1 MATLP
6 PMTLHSSVQT
16 AMGPWSPRYE
26 PQLYWRKIRLV
37 TLSLSGTQTET
48 GPQNG
53 EGTLFKIVSTTDGPL
68 TMSAD
73 NGGAHKG
80 YSTGRFG
87 MTQYALDG
95 PLGKRP
101 SNPAAAYFSAG
112 GPSNGTYTEVHSFTG
127 PNAPEGYSH
136 TRFVTDLHF
145 SLSRQANGLWMA
157 ASSFGSDQ
165 GAEPIAWD
173 DFDRGGS
180 WAFPYSQSITTGAY
194 KFTASGSFTINL
206 IT

>member
-6 PMTLHSSVQT
+6 LMSLHSSVST
-16 AMGPWSPRYE
+16 AMAAWHPRYE
-26 PQLYWRKIRLV
+26 PQFYWRKIRMV
-37 TLSLSGTQTET
+37 TMSLSGTQTET
-48 GPQNG
+48 GPFNS
-53 EGTLFKIVSTTDGPL
+53 EGLLYKIVSTTNGAL

-80 YSTGRFG
+80 YSTGTFG
-87 MTQYALDG
+87 MTQYVLDG

-101 SNPAAAYFSAG
+101 SNAAPAYFSAI
-112 GPSNGTYTEVHSFTG
+112 GPCNGTYTEVHSFTG

-136 TRFVTDLHF
+136 TRLVLSLGF
-145 SLSRQANGLWMA
+145 SLSRQSNGLWMA
-157 ASSFGSDQ
+157 SSDFGSDA
-165 GAEPIAWD
+165 GTDPIAWD

-180 WAFPYSQSITTGAY
+180 WSFPYSREIITGSY

-206 IT
+206 TV